1 MHAIIIYGFKYPSPS
16 FIHVVNKYLLS
27 KLSFPKP
34 VLPKIRRCKKLDI
47 FLVLFYFIIEEK
59 KAEYLITVVTGNKE
73 GAGTDASA
81 TVVIKGT
88 EILLLVFTVTP
99 SKIKLKVVQ

>member
-1 MHAIIIYGFKYPSPS
+1 MQ
-16 FIHVVNKYLLS
+16 
-27 KLSFPKP
+27 
-34 VLPKIRRCKKLDI
+34 KLDI
-47 FLVLFYFIIEEK
+47 FLVLIYFIIEEK

-81 TVVIKGT
+81 SVVIKGT

-99 SKIKLKVVQ
+99 TKIKIKVVQ